1 MTRAT
6 RLRRLAAGAIAVAG
20 LSTGAAAADVID
32 RVLAIVGSQ
41 LVTLSDAYL
50 ALALGRVEAGEAADP
65 VGVAL
70 SSLVERQL
78 VLAEVDRYAL
88 PEPDAASID
97 RRVAELREAL
107 ASRPGG
113 GQPMA
118 ALALDESR
126 LRDIARN
133 DVRIGTYLGQRF
145 AALQP
150 TEADV
155 AAYYREHPDL
165 YRRDG
170 VLRPFVEVQAAVRQR
185 LASER
190 RQLLIDAWIA
200 DLHRRADINV
210 LYLPGAGR
218 R

>member
-1 MTRAT
+1 MPRAT

-50 ALALGRVEAGEAADP
+50 ALALGRVEPGEGADP
-65 VGVAL
+65 VAVAL
-70 SSLVERQL
+70 SSLVDRQL

-97 RRVAELREAL
+97 RRAGELREAL
-107 ASRPGG
+107 ANRPGG
-113 GQPMA
+113 PPMA

-133 DVRIGTYLGQRF
+133 DVRIETYLGQRF
-145 AALQP
+145 AAVQP
-150 TEADV
+150 TEAEV

-165 YRRDG
+165 YARDG
-170 VLRPFVEVQAAVRQR
+170 VLLPFVEVQTAARQR
-185 LASER
+185 LAGER
-190 RQLLIDAWIA
+190 RQRLIDAWIV
-200 DLHRRADINV
+200 DLRRRAEINV
-210 LYLPGAGR
+210 LYLPATGR
-218 R
+218 Q